1 MILGNGD
8 LPEGEGVCI
17 NMLDCDLLV
26 LGGVSKSADRLRAG
40 NFDLKYLA
48 SIVSEHP
55 AVELER
61 GSHDVLFRQ
70 GENAKVQIPTS
81 TMSPISLPVTPP
93 LGVLGIIQ

>member
-17 NMLDCDLLV
+17 NMLECDLLV

-70 GENAKVQIPTS
+70 GEDINAKVQIPTS
-81 TMSPISLPVTPP
+81 SCEPIPTVD
-93 LGVLGIIQ
+93 GVINE

>member
-17 NMLDCDLLV
+17 NMLECDLLV
-26 LGGVSKSADRLRAG
+26 LGGVSKSADRLRVG
-40 NFDLKYLA
+40 DFDLKYLA

-61 GSHDVLFRQ
+61 GSHDVLFCQ
-70 GENAKVQIPTS
+70 GKNVKVQIPTS
-81 TMSPISLPVTPP
+81 SCEPIPTVDN
-93 LGVLGIIQ
+93 VINE